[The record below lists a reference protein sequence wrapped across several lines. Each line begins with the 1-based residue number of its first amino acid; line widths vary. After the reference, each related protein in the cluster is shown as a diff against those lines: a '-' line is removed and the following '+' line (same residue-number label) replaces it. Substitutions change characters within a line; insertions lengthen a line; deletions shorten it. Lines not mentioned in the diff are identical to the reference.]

1 MLTIELKNSNTIS
14 SEIMF
19 YGVHFEKVSLEQGS
33 GNFSYKKIKPCFNSY
48 YMKVASG
55 IFYSGGGINNEY

>member
-1 MLTIELKNSNTIS
+1 MLTIGLKNSNTVS

-33 GNFSYKKIKPCFNSY
+33 GNFSYKKSNRKTFLLNGHA
-48 YMKVASG
+48 VRG
-55 IFYSGGGINNEY
+55 ND